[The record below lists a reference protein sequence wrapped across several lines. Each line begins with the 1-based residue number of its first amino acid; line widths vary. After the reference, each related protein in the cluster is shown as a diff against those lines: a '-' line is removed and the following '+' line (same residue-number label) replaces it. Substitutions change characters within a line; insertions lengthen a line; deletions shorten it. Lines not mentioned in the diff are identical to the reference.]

1 MIKKITAVLFISI
14 IMLTTLVGCTDSN
27 VENST
32 NSVAGSDT
40 SSNIESASAV
50 GSYNDKDNANVDA
63 LGETSKSVEKT
74 ETAEENTDTAEE
86 NTNTEEENTDIA
98 ENENNKEKTNNK
110 DKANNK
116 VILLE
121 DKLVYRSDITIETTE
136 YDKSY
141 KKIKKLMNKYGC
153 IIQNEDFSNRDDS
166 YTYDE
171 DYRNSDYK
179 LKRQDLIT
187 IRVPSKNFDKFISA
201 SGSVGNVIRKT
212 QSVDN
217 ITESYYDT
225 KMQLEALKSQMKE
238 YKRMMDS
245 ADNINDMIQLTESI
259 EQLQYR
265 INRLETSIRTMDLDV
280 NYSYVTLKL
289 NEVVE
294 YTQVEKD
301 KKTNKFIDR
310 LKNTCLES
318 IDSLGSLIE
327 WLIFFIIRALPVAIV
342 FGPITYIVVKLAK
355 KHKIKT
361 LEKERK
367 LQEDF
372 YKQHSELFNRAD
384 EDQNSQDK
392 NNKDENKNN
401 KDENKNE
408 KVGNRDA

>member
-1 MIKKITAVLFISI
+1 MIKKITAILFISI
-14 IMLTTLVGCTDSN
+14 IMLTTLVGCTGNGAES
-27 VENST
+27 ST
-32 NSVAGSDT
+32 NSVAGSNIG
-40 SSNIESASAV
+40 SNIDSNIDSASAV
-50 GSYNDKDNANVDA
+50 GSYNDTDNKNVDA
-63 LGETSKSVEKT
+63 LGETSKSTEK
-74 ETAEENTDTAEE
+74 ENSTDTAEE
-86 NTNTEEENTDIA
+86 NSTDTA
-98 ENENNKEKTNNK
+98 ENEDNKN
-110 DKANNK
+110 KANNK
-116 VILLE
+116 VVLLE

-384 EDQNSQDK
+384 ENKNSQDK
-392 NNKDENKNN
+392 NENNKNEDENN
-401 KDENKNE
+401 KDENEDESKDK

>member
-1 MIKKITAVLFISI
+1 MIKKITAILFISI
-14 IMLTTLVGCTDSN
+14 IMLTTLVGCTDGS
-27 VENST
+27 VESST
-32 NSVAGSDT
+32 NSVAGSNT
-40 SSNIESASAV
+40 GSNINSNIDSASAV
-50 GSYNDKDNANVDA
+50 GSYNDTDNKNVDA
-63 LGETSKSVEKT
+63 LGETSKS
-74 ETAEENTDTAEE
+74 AENTNTEKE
-86 NTNTEEENTDIA
+86 NTNTEEENTDTEK
-98 ENENNKEKTNNK
+98 ENTDN
-110 DKANNK
+110 KANNK
-116 VILLE
+116 AILLE

-265 INRLETSIRTMDLDV
+265 INRLETSIRTMNLDV

-318 IDSLGSLIE
+318 INSLGSLIE

-372 YKQHSELFNRAD
+372 YRKHSELFNRA
-384 EDQNSQDK
+384 E
-392 NNKDENKNN
+392 ENKNS
-401 KDENKNE
+401 KDEDSEDENDKSKNSKDK